1 MIYDNQKACGTEI
14 FKTMFGSEESATVNP
29 VVLLLAQMQM
39 GKSGTYWHV
48 IFEALRNRKVDQVFI
63 ISGNREKTLRKQVKM
78 DVNTYTDQYGKK
90 YKKKITVLWGADL
103 YSAGNPI
110 EDVPEN
116 TLIVWDEAHYAQS
129 KSNGPYKFFEHNG
142 LEGILNGTMELQDII
157 DRKIYLLNVSA
168 TPFSELYS
176 NFIQPCDYHKVV
188 RLLPDKSYFGVDYY
202 IKENRLCQSFVVDQD
217 RMDDLE
223 ALFTRYNTK
232 ENPRYMLVRVCNTKD
247 ATRLVESVCEKLDIV
262 CHQMNSKI
270 STISIDDLEEKPSKP
285 TVVVLSGMLRM
296 GKVVPKD
303 HIAMVFEAKP
313 AKSNRH
319 TDTGLQGLLGRVCGH
334 TQNPS
339 GFDIDVYIEPNLC
352 NYVVQYAQLY
362 HYDEGPLIN
371 PAMNLKASVNSR
383 SHMETNVQCMELLNP
398 TEPTKKA
405 LMKMIAKQYN
415 TLNNYNFVMKNL
427 LTQSNKTFL
436 SQIEKAKYTSYIEP
450 NTCYV
455 CKLFTKEEQKVW
467 LLIGD
472 GVEREPVP
480 EPMDMDIIRDSCVFK
495 PTSSPFYI
503 SNP

>member
-223 ALFTRYNTK
+223 SLFTRYNTK

-352 NYVVQYAQLY
+352 NNVVQYAQNY
-362 HYDEGPLIN
+362 HDDKGPLLN
-371 PAMNLKASVNSR
+371 PAMNLKTKRNT
-383 SHMETNVQCMELLNP
+383 HTPTNVTNVKCLALNNP
-398 TEPTKKA
+398 IDSTKKA
-405 LMKMIAKQYN
+405 LIQLAYEQYPD
-415 TLNNYNFVMKNL
+415 LNQYTFVMKNL
-427 LTQSNKTFL
+427 LKQSNHSIL
-436 SQIEKAKYTSYIEP
+436 GEIERSEFSISIP
-450 NTCYV
+450 SNTCYL
-455 CKLFTKEEQKVW
+455 CKMYNEEEKKVW

-472 GVEREPVP
+472 ENHEEEQEQQKSVNTT
-480 EPMDMDIIRDSCVFK
+480 DDIDIIRDKCVFK
-495 PTSSPFYI
+495 P
-503 SNP
+503 